1 MVQYVIY
8 KMKRFKL
15 QIEYIKDFDDDR
27 LSVYKDLNESQL
39 RHYYEPDGGVFI
51 AESLKV
57 IERAFLFGCHA
68 ESVLLEK
75 EKLDNDEYR
84 RVIELVASGSDKRT
98 ENDELLKLDNSEKD
112 ITGNL
117 DENRLRTKKSE
128 DKDNNIPIYAASK
141 AELSKITGYN
151 LTGGILAVMRR
162 PDLKNVSDIVA
173 GCRRIAILDTV
184 VNPTNIG
191 AIFRSAAAFNV
202 EAILLTK
209 GCCDPLS
216 RRAIRVSMGNVFQI
230 PWTYLDSNEE
240 EYNDERQRCAGLV
253 KENYDL
259 LHENGFK
266 TVAMA
271 LKEDSIRLDDERL
284 KKEDKLA
291 IIMGN
296 EGDGLSDAAIAMSDY
311 KVIIPMAHEV
321 DSLNVAAASAVAFWE
336 LAR

>member
-1 MVQYVIY
+1 MQYINITDISD
-8 KMKRFKL
+8 K
-15 QIEYIKDFDDDR
+15 R

-57 IERAFLFGCHA
+57 IERAFTFGCKP

-75 EKLDNDEYR
+75 EKLDSDEYR
-84 RVIELVASGSDKRT
+84 RVVELVASDSNNKA
-98 ENDELLKLDNSEKD
+98 DNSKD
-112 ITGNL
+112 KEVEDN
-117 DENRLRTKKSE
+117 KE
-128 DKDNNIPIYAASK
+128 DKEDKEGDIPIYVAEQM
-141 AELSKITGYN
+141 ELSKITGYN

-162 PDLKNVSDIVA
+162 PDLKSVLNVIA
-173 GCRRIAILDTV
+173 GCTRIAILDTV

-230 PWTYLDSNEE
+230 PWTYLDSNED
-240 EYNDERQRCAGLV
+240 EYNDERERQAGLV
-253 KENYDL
+253 KENFDL
-259 LHENGFK
+259 LHEKGFK
-266 TVAMA
+266 TAAMA
-271 LKEDSIRLDDERL
+271 LKEDSIKLDDERL
-284 KKEDKLA
+284 KKEEKLA

>member
-1 MVQYVIY
+1 MQYIDITDISDV
-8 KMKRFKL
+8 
-15 QIEYIKDFDDDR
+15 R

-57 IERAFLFGCHA
+57 IERAFAFGCKP

-84 RVIELVASGSDKRT
+84 RVVELVASGSD
-98 ENDELLKLDNSEKD
+98 
-112 ITGNL
+112 
-117 DENRLRTKKSE
+117 
-128 DKDNNIPIYAASK
+128 IPIYVAEQM
-141 AELSKITGYN
+141 ELSKITGYN

-162 PDLKNVSDIVA
+162 PDLKSVLDVTS
-173 GCRRIAILDTV
+173 GCKRIAILDTV

-230 PWTYLDSNEE
+230 PWTYLDSNED

-253 KENYDL
+253 KENFDL
-259 LHENGFK
+259 LRENGFK

-271 LKEDSIRLDDERL
+271 LKDDSVRLDDERL

>member
-1 MVQYVIY
+1 MQYINITDIND
-8 KMKRFKL
+8 K
-15 QIEYIKDFDDDR
+15 R

-57 IERAFLFGCHA
+57 IERAFLFGCKA

-75 EKLDNDEYR
+75 EKLDSDEYK
-84 RVIELVASGSDKRT
+84 RVVELVASDSNNKA
-98 ENDELLKLDNSEKD
+98 DNSKD
-112 ITGNL
+112 KEVEDN
-117 DENRLRTKKSE
+117 KE
-128 DKDNNIPIYAASK
+128 DKEDKVDKEGDIPIYVAEQM
-141 AELSKITGYN
+141 ELSKITGYN

-162 PDLKNVSDIVA
+162 PDLKSVLNVIA
-173 GCRRIAILDTV
+173 GCTRIAILDTV

-230 PWTYLDSNEE
+230 PWTYLDSNED
-240 EYNDERQRCAGLV
+240 EYNDERERQAGLV
-253 KENYDL
+253 KENFDL
-259 LHENGFK
+259 LHEKGFK
-266 TVAMA
+266 TAAMA
-271 LKEDSIRLDDERL
+271 LKEDSIKLDDERL
-284 KKEDKLA
+284 KKEEKLA

>member
-1 MVQYVIY
+1 MQYID
-8 KMKRFKL
+8 
-15 QIEYIKDFDDDR
+15 ITDIDDKR

-57 IERAFLFGCHA
+57 IERAFLFGCKP

-84 RVIELVASGSDKRT
+84 RVVELVASGSDNKA
-98 ENDELLKLDNSEKD
+98 DNSEDKKD
-112 ITGNL
+112 KEVKEGNV
-117 DENRLRTKKSE
+117 
-128 DKDNNIPIYAASK
+128 PIYVAEK
-141 AELSKITGYN
+141 MELSKITGYN

-162 PDLKNVSDIVA
+162 PDLKSVLDVTS
-173 GCRRIAILDTV
+173 GCKRIAILDTV

-253 KENYDL
+253 KENFDL
-259 LHENGFK
+259 LRENGFK

-271 LKEDSIRLDDERL
+271 LKDDSIRLDDERL

-291 IIMGN
+291 VIMGN

>member
-1 MVQYVIY
+1 
-8 KMKRFKL
+8 MK
-15 QIEYIKDFDDDR
+15 YINITDITDER
-27 LSVYKDLNESQL
+27 LSVYKDMKESQL

-57 IERAFLFGCHA
+57 IERAFDFGCMP
-68 ESVLLEK
+68 ESVLVEK
-75 EKLDNDEYR
+75 EKLDNPDFKSF
-84 RVIELVASGSDKRT
+84 ISNISD
-98 ENDELLKLDNSEKD
+98 D
-112 ITGNL
+112 
-117 DENRLRTKKSE
+117 
-128 DKDNNIPIYAASK
+128 IPIYVADCDK
-141 AELSKITGYN
+141 LSGITGYN
-151 LTGGILAVMRR
+151 LTGGILSVMRR
-162 PDLKNVSDIVA
+162 PTLPDVGDIIKGLK
-173 GCRRIAILDTV
+173 RIAILDTV

-230 PWTYLDSNEE
+230 PWTYLEPSEE
-240 EYNDERQRCAGLV
+240 EYNDERQRQAGLV
-253 KENYDL
+253 KDNFEL
-259 LHENGFK
+259 LHEYGFK
-266 TVAMA
+266 TAAMA
-271 LKEDSIRLDDERL
+271 LKPDSIRLDDERL

-311 KVIIPMAHEV
+311 KVIIPMAHDV

-336 LAR
+336 LARK

>member
-1 MVQYVIY
+1 LQYINITDIND
-8 KMKRFKL
+8 K
-15 QIEYIKDFDDDR
+15 R

-57 IERAFLFGCHA
+57 IERAFLFGCKA

-75 EKLDNDEYR
+75 EKLDSDEYKR
-84 RVIELVASGSDKRT
+84 DIELVASDSSNKA
-98 ENDELLKLDNSEKD
+98 DNSEDKEVKD
-112 ITGNL
+112 N
-117 DENRLRTKKSE
+117 KE
-128 DKDNNIPIYAASK
+128 DKVDKEGDIPIYVAEQM
-141 AELSKITGYN
+141 ELSKITGYN

-162 PDLKNVSDIVA
+162 PDLKSVIDIID
-173 GCRRIAILDTV
+173 GCTRIAILDTV

-230 PWTYLDSNEE
+230 PWTYLDSNED
-240 EYNDERQRCAGLV
+240 EYNDERERQAGLV
-253 KENYDL
+253 KENFDL
-259 LHENGFK
+259 LHEKGFK
-266 TVAMA
+266 TAAMA

-284 KKEDKLA
+284 KKEEKLA

>member
-1 MVQYVIY
+1 MQYIN
-8 KMKRFKL
+8 
-15 QIEYIKDFDDDR
+15 ITDITDER
-27 LSVYKDLNESQL
+27 LSVYKDMKESQL

-57 IERAFLFGCHA
+57 IERAFDFGCMP
-68 ESVLLEK
+68 ESVLMEK
-75 EKLDNDEYR
+75 EKLDSLEYKRVLEALSQSYCNYERQENGENISNKHKEHQGVGQVND
-84 RVIELVASGSDKRT
+84 L
-98 ENDELLKLDNSEKD
+98 
-112 ITGNL
+112 
-117 DENRLRTKKSE
+117 
-128 DKDNNIPIYAASK
+128 PIYIADRDK
-141 AELSKITGYN
+141 LSGITGYN
-151 LTGGILAVMRR
+151 LTGGILSVMRR
-162 PDLKNVSDIVA
+162 PVLPDAGNIINGLK
-173 GCRRIAILDTV
+173 RIAILDTV

-230 PWTYLDSNEE
+230 PWTYLEPTDE
-240 EYNDERQRCAGLV
+240 EYNDERQRQAGLV
-253 KENYDL
+253 KDNFEL
-259 LHENGFK
+259 LHEYGFK
-266 TVAMA
+266 TAAMA
-271 LKEDSIRLDDERL
+271 LKSDSIRLDDERL

-311 KVIIPMAHEV
+311 KVIIPMAHDV

-336 LAR
+336 LARK

>member
-1 MVQYVIY
+1 
-8 KMKRFKL
+8 L
-15 QIEYIKDFDDDR
+15 LIEHIDDLDDKR

-57 IERAFLFGCHA
+57 IERAFNFGCRPI
-68 ESVLLEK
+68 SVLVEK
-75 EKLDNDEYR
+75 EKLDNKEFK
-84 RVIELVASGSDKRT
+84 RVIENLSGAYSLEDAG
-98 ENDELLKLDNSEKD
+98 ENAEDVHKD
-112 ITGNL
+112 IANYQYDKHSGIPVYVSEH
-117 DENRLRTKKSE
+117 DRLSG
-128 DKDNNIPIYAASK
+128 
-141 AELSKITGYN
+141 ITGYN
-151 LTGGILAVMRR
+151 LTGGILSVMRR
-162 PDLKNVSDIVA
+162 PDLKKDIDIIE

-184 VNPTNIG
+184 LNPTNIG

-230 PWTYLDSNEE
+230 PWTYLDTCKE
-240 EYNDERQRCAGLV
+240 EYDDGRQRCAGL
-253 KENYDL
+253 L
-259 LHENGFK
+259 LQNFDMLHAKGFK
-266 TVAMA
+266 TAAMA
-271 LKEDSIRLDDERL
+271 LKTDSIRLDDDRL

-296 EGDGLSDAAIAMSDY
+296 EGDGLSDLAISMSDY
-311 KVIIPMAHEV
+311 KVIIPMAHDV

-336 LAR
+336 LARR